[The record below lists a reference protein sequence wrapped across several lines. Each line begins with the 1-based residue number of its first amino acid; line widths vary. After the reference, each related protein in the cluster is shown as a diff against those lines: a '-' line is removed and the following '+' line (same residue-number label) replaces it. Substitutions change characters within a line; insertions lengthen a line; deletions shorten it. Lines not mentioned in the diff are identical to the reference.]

1 MNNLTEVMNTV
12 ENMAKNHGLLDKQIP
27 VLQRYFLCKKSK
39 LSINQIASFTNTSTF
54 KVYDSIQRVESGK
67 RYDEIKA
74 KIFAV
79 L

>member
-1 MNNLTEVMNTV
+1 MSLTEVMNTV
-12 ENMAKNHGLLDKQIP
+12 ENMARNHGLLDRQIP

-39 LSINQIASFTNTSTF
+39 LSINQIANFTNTSTF
-54 KVYDSIQRVESGK
+54 KVYDSIQRVDTGK